1 VEVCVHKT
9 SLTPPLFIE
18 VSVTCQESE
27 WSCICVLV
35 VSILPL
41 SAILIFYYGI
51 VPAVW
56 YFIVALLQQCG
67 ILLWHCSSS
76 VVFYCGIVP
85 AVWHFIVALFQQCGI
100 LLWHCSSSVVFY
112 YGTVPAVWYFIV
124 TLLQQ

>member
-1 VEVCVHKT
+1 MTASFNEEYMFEPMQPMEVWIHKT

-85 AVWHFIVALFQQCGI
+85 AVWYFATIKYHTA
-100 LLWHCSSSVVFY
+100 
-112 YGTVPAVWYFIV
+112 GTMP
-124 TLLQQ
+124 Q